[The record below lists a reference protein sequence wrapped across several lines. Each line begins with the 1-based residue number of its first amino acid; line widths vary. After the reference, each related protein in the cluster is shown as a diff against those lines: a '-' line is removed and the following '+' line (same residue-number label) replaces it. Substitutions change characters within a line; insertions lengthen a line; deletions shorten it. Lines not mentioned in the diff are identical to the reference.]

1 MMTPGTVNA
10 DFEPTGH
17 LPLHRLPV
25 TTSGESLRR
34 CSSDLD
40 QNRAHRRSHLKR
52 AGIEEFPSQYCLV
65 RSIVLVAAEKRNIVL
80 IVR

>member
-10 DFEPTGH
+10 DLEPTGH
-17 LPLHRLPV
+17 FALHRLPV

-34 CSSDLD
+34 RGSDLD
-40 QNRAHRRSHLKR
+40 QNRSHRRPYLKR
-52 AGIEEFPSQYCLV
+52 AGIQEFPSRYCLV
-65 RSIVLVAAEKRNIVL
+65 LSIVLMAAEKRNIVR